1 MRKAKAGIFWSGE
14 NSTLSSILINQKT
27 MEDFTLCFFLG
38 YFLPD
43 VLLIIIYRT
52 LAIIAVFVYGK

>member
-1 MRKAKAGIFWSGE
+1 MRKAKASKFWSGE
-14 NSTLSSILINQKT
+14 NSILSSILISQKAV
-27 MEDFTLCFFLG
+27 EDFTLYFFLG

-43 VLLIIIYRT
+43 VLLIIIFIT